1 MLTNFLG
8 KVSDE
13 VFVKIGKRLKQ
24 LLRERKITQTRL
36 SEMTGFRQSD
46 ISDWANDYH
55 SPREEKVEKI
65 AEILGVTIA
74 DLIEDKQPANFD
86 DMTGWVKLKVIGKV
100 PAGVPIEAV
109 EEYVSEIVV
118 PPEHARPGCYALEV
132 RGNSMV
138 PKIMDGDVVVVAP
151 CPDPRSGQ
159 IVVTRI
165 NSDVEVTLKKFQKD
179 NGAILL
185 VPENPEYQ
193 TRILTADS
201 NIKILGCVIAL
212 HRRF

>member
-1 MLTNFLG
+1 MT
-8 KVSDE
+8 
-13 VFVKIGKRLKQ
+13 LKE
-24 LLRERKITQTRL
+24 LIKSKSISQTRL
-36 SEMTGFRQSD
+36 AELTGLPRTTISSWCNGKSTPKKHSDLVYLAKGLGMTLAELGKAIGVSVEFNHGF
-46 ISDWANDYH
+46 
-55 SPREEKVEKI
+55 
-65 AEILGVTIA
+65 L
-74 DLIEDKQPANFD
+74 ANFD

-151 CPDPRSGQ
+151 CPDPRNGQ

-165 NSDVEVTLKKFQKD
+165 NSDGEVTLKKFQKD
-179 NGAILL
+179 SGAILL

-193 TRILTADS
+193 TRILTPDS

>member
-1 MLTNFLG
+1 MTLKELTKSKNISQTKLAELAGLPRTTISSWCNG
-8 KVSDE
+8 KS
-13 VFVKIGKRLKQ
+13 
-24 LLRERKITQTRL
+24 
-36 SEMTGFRQSD
+36 
-46 ISDWANDYH
+46 
-55 SPREEKVEKI
+55 SPAKH
-65 AEILGVTIA
+65 A
-74 DLIEDKQPANFD
+74 DLIKLAKALGMTLDEIISALKIDMSARGETIANFD
-86 DMTGWVKLKVIGKV
+86 DMTGWVKLKVIGRV

-109 EEYVSEIVV
+109 EEYSGEIVV

-151 CPDPRSGQ
+151 CLDPRNGQ

-165 NSDVEVTLKKFQKD
+165 NSDGEVTLKKFQKD
-179 NGAILL
+179 DGAILL

-193 TRILTADS
+193 TRILTPDS
-201 NIKILGCVIAL
+201 NIKILGYVIAL

>member
-1 MLTNFLG
+1 M
-8 KVSDE
+8 
-13 VFVKIGKRLKQ
+13 KIGKNLKKFIKSRGLNQ
-24 LLRERKITQTRL
+24 TQFAEL
-36 SEMTGFRQSD
+36 VGVRQSD
-46 ISDWANDYH
+46 VSEWVNDIRMPRPETIS
-55 SPREEKVEKI
+55 KI
-65 AEILGVTIA
+65 TELLNISTA
-74 DLIEDKQPANFD
+74 DLVEEDERIAPFD

-151 CPDPRSGQ
+151 CPDPRNGQ

-165 NSDVEVTLKKFQKD
+165 NSDGEVTLKKFQKD
-179 NGAILL
+179 SGAILL

-193 TRILTADS
+193 TRILTPDS